1 MWERFGSM
9 GRRWG
14 GRRWGGWQWGPAG
27 LLVLGLSACKG
38 ESASPEADDDGGAQ
52 DSGGADT
59 GTASTGA
66 DDESG
71 GVPLDRAT
79 VTHSWGVTT
88 LQPLEEFEPCMQWTL
103 DNDEAIYI
111 NAVTLANDG
120 GFHHSNWSIVPETL
134 YPGDDGYFDCGERG
148 FNQLEAAVGGTVL
161 TAQSTQSRYEQMLLP
176 DGVVIKAPPRHKLI
190 ATAHLLNLANAP
202 YDTEFRMSL
211 DIIHPRD
218 VQVVAAP
225 FRLSYTDLEITAF
238 SESWFSG
245 DCDFSGIYESQADR
259 PLDLKLYYVLPHYHY
274 LGSYFDLTV
283 LGGPRD
289 GESVF
294 RLDGFNASGNGQAY
308 PDPID
313 LTGATGFRFTCGYDN
328 WRDVDIGW
336 GIGDQEM
343 CVMLGL
349 ADSAVLLDGSVSN
362 GAPVGED
369 AGVLLNEGACGVV
382 GLPKNIAQSMPAEE
396 EIAGDLYVPPTDPG
410 DQGLPPLDVCE
421 DTPADAEPEL
431 AATLTSVRDALFV
444 SSCMFSSCHQGE
456 AAVAGL
462 DFGAE
467 NLHELLTTRD
477 VQLSD
482 VAMPLVTPGDPEA
495 SWLYRVVSECEPT
508 DDAGTVKPH
517 MPLNAP
523 ELSDPRL
530 VALLRD
536 WIAAGALDD

>member
-1 MWERFGSM
+1 MMKRNV
-9 GRRWG
+9 GRVG
-14 GRRWGGWQWGPAG
+14 VVVALGMSLASCKDELPAP
-27 LLVLGLSACKG
+27 
-38 ESASPEADDDGGAQ
+38 ESDTEAP
-52 DSGGADT
+52 T
-59 GTASTGA
+59 EGTSTSTG
-66 DDESG
+66 DDATTDGSESG
-71 GVPLDRAT
+71 GEPLDRAT
-79 VTHSWGVTT
+79 VTHSWGLTT
-88 LQPLEEFEPCMQWTL
+88 LAPLEEIEPCIQWTL
-103 DNDEAIYI
+103 DNEQALYI
-111 NAVTLANDG
+111 NSMTLANDG
-120 GFHHSNWSIVPETL
+120 GFHHSNWFIVPETSF
-134 YPGDDGYFDCGERG
+134 PGDDGFFDCGSRG
-148 FNQLEAAVGGTVL
+148 FSEIEAAVAGTVL
-161 TAQSTQSRYEQMLLP
+161 TAQSTQSRYEQMQLP
-176 DGVVIKAPPRHKLI
+176 EGVVVKAPPRHKI
-190 ATAHLLNLANAP
+190 VAGGHLLNLANAE
-202 YDTEFRMSL
+202 YETELRMSL

-225 FRLSYTDLEITAF
+225 FRLSYTDLDITAF

-245 DCDFSGIYESQADR
+245 DCDFSGIYESQTGG
-259 PLDLKLYYVLPHYHY
+259 PLDIQLYYVLPHYHY
-274 LGSYFDLTV
+274 LGSYFDLTL

-294 RLDGFNASGNGQAY
+294 RLDGFNASANGSAFAE
-308 PDPID
+308 PID
-313 LTGATGFRFTCGYDN
+313 LTGAQGFRFTCGYDN

-349 ADSAVLLDGSVSN
+349 ADSAMLLDGNVSA
-362 GAPVGED
+362 GSPVGEQD
-369 AGVLLNEGACGVV
+369 GVLLNEGTCNVI
-382 GLPKNIAQSMPAEE
+382 GLPKNPSQSMPSEE
-396 EIAGDLYVPPTDPG
+396 EIAGDLYVPPTDPS

-421 DTPADAEPEL
+421 PTPADAEPVL
-431 AATLTSVRDALFV
+431 APTLTNLRDAFFV

-462 DFGAE
+462 DFAAE

-482 VAMPLVTPGDPEA
+482 VAIPLVTPGDPDN

-530 VALLRD
+530 VSLLRD
-536 WIAAGALDD
+536 WIAAGAQDD